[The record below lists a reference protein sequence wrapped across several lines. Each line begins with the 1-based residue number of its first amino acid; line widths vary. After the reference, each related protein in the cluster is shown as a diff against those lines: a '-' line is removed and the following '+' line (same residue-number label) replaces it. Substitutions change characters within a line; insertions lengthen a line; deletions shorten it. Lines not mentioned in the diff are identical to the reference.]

1 MGNFTAGANMIN
13 LKKAVTVL
21 ERNNDG
27 SIRSLMLIKKE
38 EAENYADYWEQED
51 NESSQTIEELINGT
65 KTIEDI
71 LNKIFK
77 G

>member
-1 MGNFTAGANMIN
+1 MIN
-13 LKKAVTVL
+13 LSNTLTVL

-38 EAENYADYWEQED
+38 KAENYADYWEQED

>member
-1 MGNFTAGANMIN
+1 MIK
-13 LKKAVTVL
+13 LADTLTVL

-27 SIRSLMLIKKE
+27 SISSIMLIKKE

>member
-1 MGNFTAGANMIN
+1 MIN
-13 LKKAVTVL
+13 LKETVTVL

-38 EAENYADYWEQED
+38 KAENYADYWEQED

>member
-1 MGNFTAGANMIN
+1 MIN
-13 LKKAVTVL
+13 LKETVTVM

-38 EAENYADYWEQED
+38 VAEDYADYWEEQ
-51 NESSQTIEELINGT
+51 QTINS
-65 KTIEDI
+65 IEYDI
-71 LNKIFK
+71 RQLLNK